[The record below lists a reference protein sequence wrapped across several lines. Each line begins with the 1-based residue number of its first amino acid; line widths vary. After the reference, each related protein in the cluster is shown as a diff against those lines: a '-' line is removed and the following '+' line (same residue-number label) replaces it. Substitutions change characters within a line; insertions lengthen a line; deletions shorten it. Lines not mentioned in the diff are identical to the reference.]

1 MSQNSITTP
10 VTTGSATQKPGTPSG
25 SKAEVLI
32 PVEIKRA
39 SEGDSIKLNK
49 HDYRID
55 YSRRVDRQV
64 LSRIDTQQVVVTQLA
79 SSTPASANLSAT
91 LQLLGNTYNE
101 PIPAPL
107 QAYIKGNRVNIAQLT
122 QLATRVQGYP
132 LGEAKVVAGMV
143 SLAGVLAFT
152 SGNSNLPSGT
162 YSAAIIME
170 NGQLQLS
177 LTAKLD
183 QIAVTLLPVVLNQ
196 VPKQDLTNQQLLTL
210 PSLTSTYSQL
220 SQQLA
225 KLAVPQS
232 QIASLQTAFLGLKIP
247 DRLAEGYLT
256 VQRPDAGMGQL
267 LGPIRAPSNALI
279 KTNLYQM
286 AANIGTSFTD
296 ANRVAPMLNSINQLM
311 LNPKSLALQVND
323 TNRQTVNTL
332 GQAASP
338 PFHRGLTQAMQ
349 QMAGS
354 EASRN
359 ADTVKITNEQ
369 SLLSLVKQQLAL
381 AFPRPLADLAVPSLV
396 QRELIDTLAGITPP
410 IPNHTLGNS
419 SHSGTIAVLF
429 QLLLGR
435 NLQQNTQVD
444 ANKYLQQLQR
454 QIGVSSALL
463 RLLDKAGAGESM
475 GKLLSGLSLYQQA
488 SSDNNQGINW
498 YFALPYT
505 LDNKQEELEGHFEQ
519 TTQDSDK
526 HDKWRLQL
534 KFNLSSGSLLINAD
548 IKQQQLNLSFT
559 ADSKPLLTTIN
570 LRLESLQQK
579 LSSIGMQSV
588 NIVTQQSQVP
598 ASLLPG
604 EHYLVKIKA

>member
-10 VTTGSATQKPGTPSG
+10 VTTGAGTQKPGTPSG

-32 PVEIKRA
+32 PVEIKRTA
-39 SEGDSIKLNK
+39 EGDSIKLNK

-55 YSRRVDRQV
+55 YSRRVDRQA
-64 LSRIDTQQVVVTQLA
+64 LSRIDTQQVVVTRVVP
-79 SSTPASANLSAT
+79 STAASANLSAT

-107 QAYIKGNRVNIAQLT
+107 QAYIKGNRVNLAQLT

-143 SLAGVLAFT
+143 SLAGALAFT

-177 LTAKLD
+177 LTTKLD

-196 VPKQDLTNQQLLTL
+196 APKQDVTNQQLLTL

-225 KLAVPQS
+225 ALAVPQS
-232 QIASLQTAFLGLKIP
+232 QIASLQTALSGLKVP
-247 DRLAEGYLT
+247 DRLAEGHLT
-256 VQRPDAGMGQL
+256 AQRPAGMGQL
-267 LGPIRAPSNALI
+267 LGPITAPSDALS
-279 KTNLYQM
+279 KTNLFQM
-286 AANIGTSFTD
+286 AASISTSLTD
-296 ANRVAPMLNSINQLM
+296 ANRVSPMLNGISQLM
-311 LNPKSLALQVND
+311 LKPKSLALPVND

-332 GQAASP
+332 GKAASP
-338 PFHRGLTQAMQ
+338 PLHRGLTQAMQ

-354 EASRN
+354 EATRN
-359 ADTVKITNEQ
+359 TDTVKIATEQ

-410 IPNHTLGNS
+410 ISNHTLGNS

-454 QIGVSSALL
+454 QIGVSSTLL
-463 RLLDKAGAGESM
+463 RLLDKAGTGESM

-519 TTQDSDK
+519 TPQDSDK

-548 IKQQQLNLSFT
+548 IKQQQLSLSFT